1 MDYGLKT
8 RVALVTGGSE
18 GIGKATAATLAGEGA
33 RVAICARRPDVLE
46 AAAEEIRRNTE
57 GEVLAIPTDL
67 RDTDQVENMIA
78 TINDTWGG
86 VDVLVNNA
94 GISSAMPFDQLTDD
108 ALMADMDLK
117 LFGWLRTIRGVLPHM
132 KEQRWGRIINLTAL
146 AAKAPGAN
154 SYPSSVSRAAG
165 VALTKALSKELAPH
179 NILVN
184 TVLIGLIKAGQH
196 VHRWEAAQAQNPGG
210 QTLEERYEEM
220 GKNVPLGRVGESE
233 EAANLITFLA
243 SERAS
248 FITGTAINMDGGVSP
263 VV

>member
-1 MDYGLKT
+1 MDYELKG

-18 GIGKATAATLAGEGA
+18 GIGKATATALGVEGA
-33 RVAICARRPDVLE
+33 RVVICARRPDVLE
-46 AAAEEIRRNTE
+46 AAAEEIRKLTE
-57 GEVLAIPTDL
+57 GEVLAVSTDVSKA
-67 RDTDQVENMIA
+67 DQVTNLIK
-78 TINDTWGG
+78 TVNDTWGG

-94 GISSAMPFDQLTDD
+94 GTASGKPFEDIGDED
-108 ALMADMDLK
+108 WMADLDLK
-117 LFGWLRTIRGVLPHM
+117 LFGWARIIRGVLPHM

-146 AAKAPGAN
+146 AGKAPAAN
-154 SYPSSVSRAAG
+154 SAPSSVSRAAG
-165 VALTKALSKELAPH
+165 IALTKSLSKEVAPH

-196 VHRWEAAQAQNPGG
+196 ETRYKKLVAENPSL
-210 QTLEERYEEM
+210 TLDEHYANM
-220 GKNVPLGRVGESE
+220 GKNVPLGRVGESA

-248 FITGTAINMDGGVSP
+248 FITGVAINMDGGMSP

>member
-1 MDYGLKT
+1 MDYGLKG

-18 GIGKATAATLAGEGA
+18 GIGKATATTLAVEGS

-46 AAAEEIRRNTE
+46 AAAEDIRRTTE

-67 RDTDQVENMIA
+67 RDSDSVDNLIA
-78 TINDTWGG
+78 TINDAWGG

-94 GISSAMPFDQLTDD
+94 GTASGMPFDQLTDE
-108 ALMADMDLK
+108 ALLADMQLK
-117 LFGWLRTIRGVLPHM
+117 LFGWMRCIRGVLPHM
-132 KEQRWGRIINLTAL
+132 KEQRWGRIVNLTAL

-196 VHRWEAAQAQNPGG
+196 EHRFEANQAQNPGK
-210 QTLEERYEEM
+210 TLDDHYAEM

-248 FITGTAINMDGGVSP
+248 FLTGTAINMDGGVSP

>member
-1 MDYGLKT
+1 MDYGLKN

-18 GIGKATAATLAGEGA
+18 GIGRATAGLLAGEGA

-46 AAAEEIRRNTE
+46 AAAEDIRRTTE
-57 GEVLAIPTDL
+57 AEVLAVPTDL
-67 RDTDQVENMIA
+67 RDPAQVESLIA
-78 TINDTWGG
+78 TVNDAWGG

-94 GISSAMPFDQLTDD
+94 GTASGMPFEQLTDD
-108 ALMADMDLK
+108 ALLADMELK
-117 LFGWLRTIRGVLPHM
+117 LFGWMRTIRGVLPHM

-146 AAKAPGAN
+146 AAKAPAAN

-165 VALTKALSKELAPH
+165 VAMTKALSKELAPH

-196 VHRWEAAQAQNPGG
+196 EHRWEANPGG

-248 FITGTAINMDGGVSP
+248 FITGVAINMDGGVSP

>member
-1 MDYGLKT
+1 MDYELKG

-18 GIGKATAATLAGEGA
+18 GIGKATATALGVEGA
-33 RVAICARRPDVLE
+33 RVVICARRPDVLE
-46 AAAEEIRRNTE
+46 AAAEEIRKLTE
-57 GEVLAIPTDL
+57 GEVLAVSTDVSKA
-67 RDTDQVENMIA
+67 DQVTNLIK
-78 TINDTWGG
+78 TVNDTWGG

-94 GISSAMPFDQLTDD
+94 GTASGKPFEDIGDED
-108 ALMADMDLK
+108 WMADLDLK
-117 LFGWLRTIRGVLPHM
+117 LFGWARIIRGVLPHM

-146 AAKAPGAN
+146 SGKAPAAN
-154 SYPSSVSRAAG
+154 SAPSSVSRAAG
-165 VALTKALSKELAPH
+165 IALTKSLSKEVAPH

-196 VHRWEAAQAQNPGG
+196 ETRYKKLVAENPSL
-210 QTLEERYEEM
+210 TLDEHYANM
-220 GKNVPLGRVGESE
+220 GKNVPLGRVGESA

-248 FITGTAINMDGGVSP
+248 FITGVAINMDGGMSP

>member
-1 MDYGLKT
+1 MDFGLKN

-18 GIGKATAATLAGEGA
+18 GIGKATAGLLAGEGS

-46 AAAEEIRRNTE
+46 AAAEDIRRTTE
-57 GEVLAIPTDL
+57 AEVLAVPTDL
-67 RDTDQVENMIA
+67 RDSDSVDNLIA

-94 GISSAMPFDQLTDD
+94 GTASGMPFEQLTDD
-108 ALMADMDLK
+108 ALLADMQLK
-117 LFGWLRTIRGVLPHM
+117 LFGWMRCIRGVLPHM

-196 VHRWEAAQAQNPGG
+196 EHRWEANPGG
-210 QTLEERYEEM
+210 QTLEERYAEM

-248 FITGTAINMDGGVSP
+248 FITGVAINMDGGVSP

>member
-1 MDYGLKT
+1 MDYGLKN

-18 GIGKATAATLAGEGA
+18 GIGRATAGLLAGEGS

-57 GEVLAIPTDL
+57 AEVLAVPTDL
-67 RDTDQVENMIA
+67 RDGDSVDNLIA
-78 TINDTWGG
+78 TVNDAWGG

-94 GISSAMPFDQLTDD
+94 GISSAMPFEQLTDD
-108 ALMADMDLK
+108 ALLADMQLK
-117 LFGWLRTIRGVLPHM
+117 LFGWMRTIRGVLPHM
-132 KEQRWGRIINLTAL
+132 KEQRWGRIINLTAI
-146 AAKAPGAN
+146 AAKAPAAG

-165 VALTKALSKELAPH
+165 IALTKALSKELAPH

-196 VHRWEAAQAQNPGG
+196 EHRWEANPNG
-210 QTLEERYEEM
+210 QTLEERYAEM

-248 FITGTAINMDGGVSP
+248 FITGVAINMDGGVSP

>member
-1 MDYGLKT
+1 MDYELNG

-18 GIGKATAATLAGEGA
+18 GIGKATATALATEGA

-46 AAAEEIRRNTE
+46 AAADEIRKLTE
-57 GEVLAIPTDL
+57 GEVLAIPTDVSKPE
-67 RDTDQVENMIA
+67 QVKNLIKMVGEA
-78 TINDTWGG
+78 WGG

-94 GISSAMPFDQLTDD
+94 GTSSGKAFEDIGDEDWMTD
-108 ALMADMDLK
+108 LEVK
-117 LFGWLRTIRGVLPHM
+117 LFGWARMIRGVRPHM
-132 KEQRWGRIINLTAL
+132 KEQGWGRIINLTAL
-146 AAKAPGAN
+146 AGKAPGAN
-154 SYPSSVSRAAG
+154 SAPSSVSRAAG
-165 VALTKALSKELAPH
+165 ISLTKSLSKEVAPH

-196 VHRWEAAQAQNPGG
+196 ETRYKNMLVQNPSL
-210 QTLEERYEEM
+210 TLEDHYAQM
-220 GKNVPLGRVGESE
+220 GKNVPLGRVGESS

-248 FITGTAINMDGGVSP
+248 FITGVAINMDGGMSP